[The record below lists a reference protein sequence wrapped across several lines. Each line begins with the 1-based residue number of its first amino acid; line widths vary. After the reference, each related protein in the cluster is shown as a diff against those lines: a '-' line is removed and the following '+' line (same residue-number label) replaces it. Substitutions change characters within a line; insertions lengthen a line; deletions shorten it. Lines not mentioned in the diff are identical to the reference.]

1 MKQVTINI
9 GDSDLEDLKKIFE
22 NEKDFKPVA
31 PQDYLLIAL
40 MKQVINNP
48 KIEIPETSV

>member
-22 NEKDFKPVA
+22 NEKDFKPTA
-31 PQDYLLIAL
+31 PQDFLLIAL
-40 MKQVINNP
+40 MKQIIDNP
-48 KIEIPETSV
+48 KKDAVEVEV